1 MRVTN
6 KMMYGNYVSNLMR
19 RESEIQRLSNQISS
33 GKRIQFPSDDPI
45 GTSRSMAMNSS
56 LNDIAQYTT
65 NSNSGISWLTAT
77 DEAMQTANTYLQR
90 VYELILSGASSS
102 MPAESRAALA
112 AEIDQICDGLF
123 EVANTNIDNR
133 YIFSGTDVLQPA
145 YTKRATVAGQAL
157 DLMVKPV
164 VIDQTNSQIE
174 VKLDDGPAKILNLTP
189 GVYDGSTGKTL
200 NDLAND
206 IQKQLN
212 AAGYD
217 VPVYAKMTPDNQLA
231 LYAGTQP
238 SDGKVHSL
246 VLRNGPAIKTAG
258 TVPATVGSA
267 NQMQL
272 TLNSNNTADYYNG
285 WTVTIVRGAGAGQ
298 SRQITDYDGATQRIT
313 GMNSDW
319 LISPDTT
326 SEYVLTPP
334 LSGTAAGV
342 GANTISF
349 DPANASA
356 IDDFYTGMTITITN
370 GAGAGQTMTITGYDA
385 ATHTATL
392 NPAWGTL
399 PVGAE
404 YTITPSLSGSAQSGA
419 NAPAAITLA
428 TAGSSSIDN
437 FYNGT
442 SITVTHANGST
453 ETRRIIG
460 YDGTTKQ
467 ALLDKDWNV
476 VPAAGDT
483 YRINDSTLQKLGF
496 EDKATTKELV
506 GNPLTGPILVFG
518 SYPLRANAQVPTG
531 PPLAADQINLAR
543 ESSTTAN
550 YYQNWTLTITSGA
563 GAGQTRTISN
573 YPANSQIATVDSPWT
588 PAPDATSVYTLSPP
602 TQGTVGGTTAAN
614 QIQLA
619 ANSALATDFYK
630 GMPISISSG
639 AGEGQ
644 SRTIIAYDPVT
655 QIATLDSPWNVTPDA
670 TSQYS
675 INANY
680 AVNANNRFQ
689 ITVGFGTA
697 QEISLDGGSYTLEEF
712 AAQIQG
718 KIQALGGSYANVQT
732 EITTDNRLRL
742 VYHDPT
748 DQDNVL
754 PITLQSGSSA
764 DILRA
769 MGFANGAKSEQ
780 TLPNYEGDQGNIEY
794 EVNIG
799 IRVKMNT
806 TGDSLFDSIFS
817 NLRKFSADLRSGNL
831 AALGN
836 EDITAVKKDME
847 KILITQGEIGAKVN
861 RLEKG
866 IDRLGGMKINVT
878 SLLSDVEDVDYTQA
892 VMDMKVQE
900 MAYLA
905 ALQISGKILPK
916 TLLDYL

>member
-19 RESEIQRLSNQISS
+19 RESEIQRQSNQISS

-56 LNDIAQYTT
+56 LNDIAQFTS

-77 DEAMQTANTYLQR
+77 DEALQTVTTNLQR

-102 MPAESRAALA
+102 MPADSRAALA
-112 AEIDQICDGLF
+112 AEIDQISDGLL
-123 EVANTNIDNR
+123 EIANTNIDNR
-133 YIFSGTDVLQPA
+133 YIFSGTNVLQPA
-145 YTKRATVAGQAL
+145 YTKRASVNSETL
-157 DLMVKPV
+157 DLQVKPI
-164 VIDQTNSQIE
+164 VIDQANSQIE
-174 VKLDDGPAKILNLTP
+174 VKLDDGTAKILNLTP
-189 GVYDGSTGKTL
+189 GIYDGTAGKTL

-217 VPVYAKMTPDNQLA
+217 VPVYAKMTPDNHLA

-272 TLNSNNTADYYNG
+272 TLNSNSTADYYNG

-298 SRQITDYDGATQRIT
+298 SRQITDYDGMTQRIT

-319 LISPDTT
+319 LITPDTT
-326 SEYVLTPP
+326 SEYIITPP
-334 LSGTAAGV
+334 LSGNAAGV

-349 DPANASA
+349 DPANSSA
-356 IDDFYTGMTITITN
+356 IDDFYKGMTITITN
-370 GAGAGQTMTITGYDA
+370 GAGAGQTMTIADYDA
-385 ATHTATL
+385 TTHTATL
-392 NPAWGTL
+392 SGPWGTL

-404 YTITPSLSGSAQSGA
+404 YTITPALNGTAQSGT
-419 NAPAAITLA
+419 NSPAAITLA
-428 TAGSSSIDN
+428 TAGSSSINN
-437 FYNGT
+437 FYNGA
-442 SITVTHANGST
+442 SITVTHANGT
-453 ETRRIIG
+453 VETRRIIG

-467 ALLDKDWNV
+467 ALLDKDWNF
-476 VPAAGDT
+476 VPSTGDT
-483 YRINDSTLQKLGF
+483 YQISDNTLQKLGF
-496 EDKATTKELV
+496 EDKATTKELI
-506 GNPLTGPILVFG
+506 GNPLTGPIQVLGF
-518 SYPLRANAQVPTG
+518 YPLRETARIPSG
-531 PPLAADQINLAR
+531 PPLAADQISLASN
-543 ESSTTAN
+543 SSTTSN
-550 YYQNWTLTITSGA
+550 YYQNWTLTITKGT
-563 GAGQTRTISN
+563 GAGQTRTITN
-573 YPANSQIATVDSPWT
+573 YSGSQIATVDSPWT
-588 PAPDATSVYTLSPP
+588 TAPDDTSEYTLTPP
-602 TQGTVGGTTAAN
+602 TQGMVSGTTAAN
-614 QIQLA
+614 QIKLA
-619 ANSALATDFYK
+619 ANSALTTDFYK
-630 GMPISISSG
+630 GMPIAISSG
-639 AGEGQ
+639 VGEGQ

-655 QIATLDSPWNVTPDA
+655 QIATLDSPWSVIPDP

-680 AVNANNRFQ
+680 GVNANNRFQ
-689 ITVGFGTA
+689 ITVGQGTT

-712 AAQIQG
+712 ATQIQG
-718 KIQALGGSYANVQT
+718 KIQALGGSYANVQA
-732 EITTDNRLRL
+732 EITSDNRLRL

-748 DQDNVL
+748 DHDNVL

-764 DILRA
+764 DILSA
-769 MGFANGAKSEQ
+769 MGFADGVKSEQ

-817 NLRKFSADLRSGNL
+817 NLRKFSTDLRSGNIN
-831 AALGN
+831 ALGN

-847 KILITQGEIGAKVN
+847 KILIVQGEVGAKVN

-866 IDRLGGMKINVT
+866 IDRLEGMKTNVT
-878 SLLSDVEDVDYTQA
+878 TLLSDVEDVDYTQA